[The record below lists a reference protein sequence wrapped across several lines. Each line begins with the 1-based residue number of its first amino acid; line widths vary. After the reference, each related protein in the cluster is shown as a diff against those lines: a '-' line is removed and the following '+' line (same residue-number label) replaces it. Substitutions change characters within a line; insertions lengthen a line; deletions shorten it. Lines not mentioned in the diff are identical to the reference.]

1 MCAIEISYVL
11 TVFNKADALPATLAS
26 LKKAH
31 GGHVCEYIFV
41 DDASKDDSVNVL
53 RRLTQDWANVRI
65 VINEHNAGPSK
76 RLNQGAALAHGDVLM
91 LLDGDDVVRTGAVAY
106 MYDILK
112 TKGCDFVYGRFRR
125 VTQIP
130 DDLTF
135 VSQKPPY
142 ISEHPFKDVLRLNC
156 IGMAVMTTRALF
168 QKSGGC
174 DARLFIQ
181 DQSLALRLGFY
192 GKRMAYLNDVVVYAP
207 TPLYSLSR
215 DLTRQHHDGFLAF
228 WYAFR
233 EFKQEERLLY
243 AKMVSVIWK
252 AKRSKIWWW
261 PFIIVYGFV
270 KWLCPRPFG
279 VGWLERRARC
289 LLAPR
294 ARDLPFHA
302 SPLTISVDESRR

>member
-1 MCAIEISYVL
+1 M
-11 TVFNKADALPATLAS
+11 PATLAS
-26 LKKAH
+26 LRGAH
-31 GGHVCEYIFV
+31 GERACEYIFV
-41 DDASKDDSVNVL
+41 DDASTDESVSVL
-53 RRLTQDWANVRI
+53 RKVTRDWANVRI
-65 VINEHNAGPSK
+65 VTNDHNAGPSK
-76 RLNQGAALAHGDVLM
+76 RLNQGTALARGDVLM

-125 VTQIP
+125 VAQIP

-135 VSQKPPY
+135 VSQKTPY

-207 TPLYSLSR
+207 MPLYSLSR

-261 PFIIVYGFV
+261 PFILIYGLV
-270 KWLCPRPFG
+270 KWFRPRPFG
-279 VGWLERRARC
+279 VGWLERQARR
-289 LLAPR
+289 LLASR
-294 ARDLPFHA
+294 ACDLPCGTRTF
-302 SPLTISVDESRR
+302 TIYND